1 MTTTSGASAMSA
13 GVMTVCGP
21 VSSDRL
27 GWTSIHEHVLCDAT
41 VYRRRNERTRAER
54 LATILAGMPDGKRL
68 RDAPFSLETVGLCRA
83 EYTVQLDNMRL
94 DDMNVMTGELAD
106 FYASG
111 GRTVVE
117 MSALGLRTDVAGL
130 EQLSRATGV
139 HIVAAA
145 GFYVEDSWPEE
156 VRGFTSE
163 QFARR
168 IVSELNDGIGETGI
182 RAGHIKL
189 AVSDLSAAQEAALR
203 GGARAAMETGAM
215 VTVHP
220 GFGVGSDG
228 RRITRILTQEGLSTD
243 RIVIAHADAFIVP
256 TGLPRL
262 VLGDVSWEPN
272 LDYHR
277 TLLDQGVNLSFD
289 CFGQSWTDEV
299 NDSVS
304 ETDWQRLAAVVAL
317 LREGYAEQLVLGND
331 VFLKM
336 LTRRGGGEGY
346 CRLTR
351 WALPTLRRFGVSDY
365 DINCMLER
373 NPARLLA
380 NLDLASSS

>member
-1 MTTTSGASAMSA
+1 M
-13 GVMTVCGP
+13 
-21 VSSDRL
+21 
-27 GWTSIHEHVLCDAT
+27 HEHVLCDAT
-41 VYRRRNERTRAER
+41 VYRRRAERTRPER
-54 LATILAGMPDGKRL
+54 LASILASMPDGHL
-68 RDAPFSLETVGLCRA
+68 LTDAPVSLETVGLCRA

-94 DDMNVMTGELAD
+94 DDTELMAGELRD

-117 MSALGLRTDVAGL
+117 MSGLGLRTDVEGL
-130 EQLSRATGV
+130 AQLSRASGV
-139 HIVAAA
+139 QIVAAA
-145 GFYVEDSWPEE
+145 GLYIEDSWPEE
-156 VRGFTSE
+156 VCRYTPE
-163 QFARR
+163 QFARQ
-168 IVSELNDGIGETGI
+168 IVSELRDGIGGTGI

-189 AVSDLSAAQEAALR
+189 AVTDLTAAQESALR
-203 GGARAAMETGAM
+203 GGARAALETGAL

-220 GFGVGSDG
+220 GFVAGTDG
-228 RRITRILTQEGLSTD
+228 RRIAEILMEEGLSAD

-256 TGLPRL
+256 TALPRL
-262 VLGDVSWEPN
+262 VLGELSWALD

-277 TLLDQGVNLSFD
+277 ELLAAGVNLSFD

-299 NDSVS
+299 NDVVS
-304 ETDWQRLAAVVAL
+304 ECDWLRLAAVDAL
-317 LREGYAEQLVLGND
+317 LKAGHARQLVLAND

-351 WALPTLRRFGVSDY
+351 WALPTLQRFGVSDL
-365 DINCMLER
+365 DIECMMER

-380 NLDLASSS
+380 SV